1 MLCMPAHCVV
11 DMPNKLAVDVGNSAL
26 LSIATTQTPSTLGG
40 SCVLFCFIVID
51 QLVCYCLT
59 LPQTI
64 NNAHNISQVRVG
76 GNHLLFNRC
85 VVPLLPNLKRTHPN
99 STL

>member
-1 MLCMPAHCVV
+1 
-11 DMPNKLAVDVGNSAL
+11 MPNKLAVDVGNSAL

-40 SCVLFCFIVID
+40 SGVLFCFIVID

-85 VVPLLPNLKRTHPN
+85 VVAVAAKPKTK
-99 STL
+99 SWGVVSV